1 MVRGCNLVERC
12 SRCVWVYRRPLVK
25 PLVCVRFPSTIIV
38 SLEGSIIEKA
48 RLLFSGVGIVVVNN
62 IPRRAR
68 TSLEMVR
75 RITGHYRDVSSQP
88 ASFTGT
94 IMGKMNN
101 TRSGQHLEALTCAT
115 RLKWKTII
123 NDSILLTR
131 LLSSAKHNATFF
143 PL

>member
-1 MVRGCNLVERC
+1 M
-12 SRCVWVYRRPLVK
+12 WVYRRPLVK

-115 RLKWKTII
+115 RPKWKTII